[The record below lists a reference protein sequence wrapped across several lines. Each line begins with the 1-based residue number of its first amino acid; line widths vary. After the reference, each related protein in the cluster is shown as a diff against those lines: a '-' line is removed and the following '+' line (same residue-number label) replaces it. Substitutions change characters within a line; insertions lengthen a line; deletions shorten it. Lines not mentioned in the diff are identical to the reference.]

1 MMSIL
6 DDDKNYISNI
16 RHQEISKTLYQ
27 NKDKNV
33 KASERR
39 EIKDEEINET
49 NIKNNKEA
57 FDNNKFNISKENI
70 ILDNGKKNHF
80 KINGKLLSEI
90 GFCDIL
96 KSYFCFKDKKTKLVN
111 DCHSIIIEDMC
122 LEKILK
128 RIYSLENIS
137 NYYYL
142 KKIKN
147 KRFKMKKSKHKIQ
160 KKEAEDRHEN
170 KKNEE
175 RNFRINNNIVNNI

>member
-1 MMSIL
+1 M
-6 DDDKNYISNI
+6 
-16 RHQEISKTLYQ
+16 
-27 NKDKNV
+27 
-33 KASERR
+33 
-39 EIKDEEINET
+39 
-49 NIKNNKEA
+49 
-57 FDNNKFNISKENI
+57 
-70 ILDNGKKNHF
+70 
-80 KINGKLLSEI
+80 SEI
-90 GFCDIL
+90 GFCVIL

-111 DCHSIIIEDMC
+111 DYHNIIIEDMC